1 MYTTLVVLVLVLIA
15 NAGAFSVM
23 KSSSIVNRKTSMSM
37 SMNNIPVDLITGI
50 IKLLLLYFY
59 YLLTNMNNNMIYN
72 ILLIIIIIYKI

>member
-37 SMNNIPVDLITGI
+37 SMNNIPVDLITGNYKKITI
-50 IKLLLLYFY
+50 IFLLFTY
-59 YLLTNMNNNMIYN
+59 
-72 ILLIIIIIYKI
+72 

>member
-50 IKLLLLYFY
+50 ITLNY
-59 YLLTNMNNNMIYN
+59 YYYIF
-72 ILLIIIIIYKI
+72 IIYLI